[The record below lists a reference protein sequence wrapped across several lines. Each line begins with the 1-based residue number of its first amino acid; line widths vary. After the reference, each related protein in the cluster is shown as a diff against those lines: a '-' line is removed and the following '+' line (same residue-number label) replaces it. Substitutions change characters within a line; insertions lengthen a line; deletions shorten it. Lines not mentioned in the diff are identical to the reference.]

1 MRRAPS
7 IAALLVLLHLL
18 LALAYSVWNPL
29 GEAPDEADHWAYV
42 VYLAR
47 ERQLP
52 TGPRVTQSKHPPFY
66 HAGAAAIASLAEPR
80 FDFLRANPDIAITP
94 GPTQSPNFFIHT
106 AQEAWPWRDGPLA
119 FHLARL
125 WSVLLS
131 TLAVAA
137 VYGLGRAAL
146 PARPGIA
153 LLATGIAAALPE
165 LAFVGSAA
173 NNDGAAAFWSTLALW
188 GAFAIYQGEGRLR
201 PGWWTPLA
209 LGLGFLSKVS
219 TAALWPVAG
228 LLILLGAARQAPTA
242 QKGPR
247 AWLGRLIAAWPR
259 WAGTGLAVFVP
270 ALLIAAP
277 WLARNWRLY
286 GDPLGMALVQ
296 ATVDLRTGPWG
307 WAETVWLLRGWFVSF
322 WGKFGGAG
330 HLSYPVWVYWLL
342 AALSLAGLAGLAVRL
357 RRDRALR
364 LPAALLALAVLAV
377 AVGIWRYSLLALGTD
392 QGRLLFPALGP
403 LLLLLA
409 AGLSAWAPRRGAGWV
424 GAALVLGLAALA
436 VYGLS
441 GVIRPAFAPPPPPTP
456 EELATL
462 SGAGAPVAFGE
473 LALAGWRVEETPIL
487 YWQAMTAPTQDWR
500 TVLRVT
506 AEDGTLVWEWRRS
519 PGYGR
524 WSTDRWPAGAVVRD
538 RYQIGWPDWAGPGRY
553 RVEVGLMPYG
563 GEPVPPVS
571 EAGSETEPDHP
582 YHFLGWLE
590 RAGP

>member
-286 GDPLGMALVQ
+286 G
-296 ATVDLRTGPWG
+296 
-307 WAETVWLLRGWFVSF
+307 
-322 WGKFGGAG
+322 
-330 HLSYPVWVYWLL
+330 
-342 AALSLAGLAGLAVRL
+342 
-357 RRDRALR
+357 
-364 LPAALLALAVLAV
+364 
-377 AVGIWRYSLLALGTD
+377 
-392 QGRLLFPALGP
+392 
-403 LLLLLA
+403 
-409 AGLSAWAPRRGAGWV
+409 
-424 GAALVLGLAALA
+424 
-436 VYGLS
+436 
-441 GVIRPAFAPPPPPTP
+441 
-456 EELATL
+456 
-462 SGAGAPVAFGE
+462 
-473 LALAGWRVEETPIL
+473 
-487 YWQAMTAPTQDWR
+487 
-500 TVLRVT
+500 
-506 AEDGTLVWEWRRS
+506 
-519 PGYGR
+519 
-524 WSTDRWPAGAVVRD
+524 
-538 RYQIGWPDWAGPGRY
+538 
-553 RVEVGLMPYG
+553 
-563 GEPVPPVS
+563 
-571 EAGSETEPDHP
+571 
-582 YHFLGWLE
+582 
-590 RAGP
+590 